1 MLFIHEMFL
10 VYKLETF
17 KNCKEAKHIMIMTTA
32 IIYFFFYHMWY
43 LMWYLIFILQLKITF
58 WKPPAPPPPPLEKI
72 RSPLKIQKLQ
82 AHPFWQ
88 KLKSFQDPRQ
98 KGGGGGGE
106 DTVALGHLDWNDPYA
121 WYCLSTFFK
130 KKHFF

>member
-1 MLFIHEMFL
+1 MRFIHEMFL

-32 IIYFFFYHMWY
+32 IIYFFFYLMWY

-58 WKPPAPPPPPLEKI
+58 WKPPAPPPPWKNSLPPKNSKTASPPLLAKIEKFSGPPAE
-72 RSPLKIQKLQ
+72 R
-82 AHPFWQ
+82 
-88 KLKSFQDPRQ
+88 
-98 KGGGGGGE
+98 GGG